1 MFGSPY
7 ASAPI
12 AAIKNHA
19 EVLGIEVGPDQDVS
33 LFAIDTKSQ
42 IMALKSFGAD
52 VIWHG
57 NTTMSVST
65 TIRDA
70 YALGLRAAHII
81 NNWGFDENLPRLA
94 GDAMNAPDAV
104 TVMGAA
110 PNGFYGQDCD
120 LMDKVVEYTKKV
132 HPGVPQEKRICRTV
146 QGWSNGIILWEAMKR
161 ADKAGDLTGPGI
173 REKGF
178 ETMRDFHI
186 GLCTGD
192 VSYSADDHRPAG
204 GCWVQEWKDGKFQKV
219 AFVDVKARWS
229 KQWADEWFDGK
240 KGGFRLETA
249 QTILSVNNIEV
260 KYHEV
265 ILVLKGVS
273 LEVPSGGIVALL
285 GANGAGKSTTLKS
298 ISGLLKVEVGKV
310 TDGAIE
316 FEGVMIHKKPAV
328 EIAKMGIIQ
337 VIEGRRVFE
346 HLTVEENLKVG
357 AHLRKTGSVKDGLE
371 LVYHYFPRLR
381 EKRSETAGFI
391 SGGEQQMA
399 VVGRALMTEP
409 KLVLLDEP
417 SMGLAPMLIH
427 EIFNILMRLNKEEK
441 ISILLVEQNVKLA
454 LNVAPYAYVMETGR
468 IVMDDTSE
476 KLKENED
483 IKDFYLG
490 LSEKGKTKSF
500 AEVKHYKR
508 RKRWL
513 T

>member
-1 MFGSPY
+1 M
-7 ASAPI
+7 
-12 AAIKNHA
+12 
-19 EVLGIEVGPDQDVS
+19 VRMV
-33 LFAIDTKSQ
+33 
-42 IMALKSFGAD
+42 
-52 VIWHG
+52 
-57 NTTMSVST
+57 
-65 TIRDA
+65 R
-70 YALGLRAAHII
+70 
-81 NNWGFDENLPRLA
+81 
-94 GDAMNAPDAV
+94 
-104 TVMGAA
+104 
-110 PNGFYGQDCD
+110 
-120 LMDKVVEYTKKV
+120 
-132 HPGVPQEKRICRTV
+132 
-146 QGWSNGIILWEAMKR
+146 
-161 ADKAGDLTGPGI
+161 
-173 REKGF
+173 
-178 ETMRDFHI
+178 
-186 GLCTGD
+186 
-192 VSYSADDHRPAG
+192 
-204 GCWVQEWKDGKFQKV
+204 
-219 AFVDVKARWS
+219 
-229 KQWADEWFDGK
+229 

-249 QTILSVNNIEV
+249 QTILNVNNIEV
-260 KYHEV
+260 KYHEI

-273 LEVPSGGIVALL
+273 LEVPRGGIVALL

-298 ISGLLKVEVGKV
+298 ISGLLKVEVGEV

-316 FEGVMIHKKPAV
+316 FEGTRIHRKNAV

-357 AHLRKTGSVKDGLE
+357 AHLRKTGSVRDGLE

-391 SGGEQQMA
+391 SGGEQQMT

-427 EIFNILMRLNKEEK
+427 EIFNILMRFNKEEK

-468 IVMDDTSE
+468 IVMDGTSE

-490 LSEKGKTKSF
+490 LSEKGKMKSF